1 MLTRVIALR
10 LQTILNKIIN
20 KNQTGFL
27 KGWYI
32 EDNLRVIRDALH
44 ILRCSNSAGFLVALD
59 FSKAFDSLGLEF
71 IYMVLRW
78 YGFSPN
84 FLSPVELISADIEL
98 CLIDAGLSSRYF
110 KPARGIRQG
119 CCVSPYLFIMAV
131 EMMATCIRNRSDIV
145 GIPLGGG
152 NSMLKITQF
161 ADDST
166 CFLSSESS
174 LIRLLTLLQKF
185 ARWSG
190 LTINKKKSMILFPD
204 KDAAMSSHLCGIPV
218 VQKAKILGIWFF
230 TVNSEANQ

>member
-59 FSKAFDSLGLEF
+59 FSKAFDSLCLEF

-98 CLIDAGLSSRYF
+98 SHRCRSVIKVLQAC
-110 KPARGIRQG
+110 QG
-119 CCVSPYLFIMAV
+119 NTS
-131 EMMATCIRNRSDIV
+131 
-145 GIPLGGG
+145 
-152 NSMLKITQF
+152 
-161 ADDST
+161 
-166 CFLSSESS
+166 
-174 LIRLLTLLQKF
+174 RLLRVPLPIHHGG
-185 ARWSG
+185 RDDG
-190 LTINKKKSMILFPD
+190 
-204 KDAAMSSHLCGIPV
+204 HLY
-218 VQKAKILGIWFF
+218 Q
-230 TVNSEANQ
+230 E